1 MVCVMKITQN
11 VAYYIAGDGE
21 AVRFMVFLMAQFT
34 IKSFTILLVLLVVVV
49 AVFEMKAILASFYGN
64 AHNA

>member
-1 MVCVMKITQN
+1 MLCVMKITQN

-34 IKSFTILLVLLVVVV
+34 IKSFTILLVLLVVV

>member
-34 IKSFTILLVLLVVVV
+34 IKSFTILLVVVVV
-49 AVFEMKAILASFYGN
+49 AVFEMKAILASFYVH